1 MMIIIKTKAIIPQ
14 TDQLQS
20 LSFLRQINFSRS
32 LFRSLILLFPKT
44 FKLFSFQIFQCDH

>member
-20 LSFLRQINFSRS
+20 LSFQVFDFVTPKNF
-32 LFRSLILLFPKT
+32 
-44 FKLFSFQIFQCDH
+44 